1 MNDKITDNN
10 DLNGNGLV
18 VDGSTINVTPISNV
32 DSYNAS
38 INSNVN
44 NGVYQNVS
52 GTVNNSV
59 YTMND
64 INNMSNNL
72 QSVDNGNFMMVDK
85 ANAQS
90 NTMPVVQISDNG
102 GVSNA
107 YSANGEVNNGVKIT
121 ENVSPNLNSSAVGAD
136 VQSTIKITPTASNGS
151 SSGGGKGK
159 TVFLILFFIVLFAFI
174 LFLPTISEIIN
185 TGNLPFKKTSEVQN
199 GILICSMKNE
209 SDLTDTTYEMKF
221 SFRSKKLV
229 SSILNVTVNSEDK
242 VVVNEKNA
250 GCQVL
255 KEIPIEGVEVECTLS
270 GSVSNTKYNYNYQMI
285 DNNNLTKFT
294 EAGGIYP
301 EHKYKQ
307 NIYDIQSSMVKNGY
321 DCEIRGN

>member
-38 INSNVN
+38 INSNIN

-107 YSANGEVNNGVKIT
+107 YSANGEVNN
-121 ENVSPNLNSSAVGAD
+121 
-136 VQSTIKITPTASNGS
+136 
-151 SSGGGKGK
+151 
-159 TVFLILFFIVLFAFI
+159 
-174 LFLPTISEIIN
+174 
-185 TGNLPFKKTSEVQN
+185 
-199 GILICSMKNE
+199 
-209 SDLTDTTYEMKF
+209 
-221 SFRSKKLV
+221 
-229 SSILNVTVNSEDK
+229 
-242 VVVNEKNA
+242 
-250 GCQVL
+250 
-255 KEIPIEGVEVECTLS
+255 
-270 GSVSNTKYNYNYQMI
+270 
-285 DNNNLTKFT
+285 
-294 EAGGIYP
+294 
-301 EHKYKQ
+301 
-307 NIYDIQSSMVKNGY
+307 
-321 DCEIRGN
+321 

>member
-38 INSNVN
+38 INSNIN

-90 NTMPVVQISDNG
+90 NTMPVVQIQIM
-102 GVSNA
+102 V
-107 YSANGEVNNGVKIT
+107 
-121 ENVSPNLNSSAVGAD
+121 
-136 VQSTIKITPTASNGS
+136 
-151 SSGGGKGK
+151 
-159 TVFLILFFIVLFAFI
+159 VFLMRIMQM
-174 LFLPTISEIIN
+174 ER
-185 TGNLPFKKTSEVQN
+185 
-199 GILICSMKNE
+199 LIMELKLQKMYL
-209 SDLTDTTYEMKF
+209 LT
-221 SFRSKKLV
+221 
-229 SSILNVTVNSEDK
+229 
-242 VVVNEKNA
+242 
-250 GCQVL
+250 
-255 KEIPIEGVEVECTLS
+255 
-270 GSVSNTKYNYNYQMI
+270 
-285 DNNNLTKFT
+285 
-294 EAGGIYP
+294 
-301 EHKYKQ
+301 
-307 NIYDIQSSMVKNGY
+307 
-321 DCEIRGN
+321 